1 MSVSNHS
8 SNSRH
13 PNQIRFR
20 GGRNCGGGSC
30 EARLVSLVQ
39 SRGSEWSGRS
49 GLEIVT
55 PIAAEP
61 GEQHPV
67 WQPHGLEGAFLSQ
80 PWIVSIERD
89 VTNPNGAA
97 VEAMLVAGLGS
108 WGRLTNTLCV
118 LWAPPM
124 PWSIPGAHAAWAA
137 WPEIRTKSARIT
149 ASTTPWRRRRGSR
162 DQIARRKIVRHCS
175 MLSIY
180 QRSHMAH

>member
-8 SNSRH
+8 SNSRR
-13 PNQIRFR
+13 PNQIRIR

-97 VEAMLVAGLGS
+97 VEAMLAAGLGS
-108 WGRLTNTLCV
+108 WGRFTKV
-118 LWAPPM
+118 LWAPCM
-124 PWSIPGAHAAWAA
+124 PCSIPGGHAWAD
-137 WPEIRTKSARIT
+137 WPEIRTKSARNA
-149 ASTTPWRRRRGSR
+149 ASTAPPHRRLCFS
-162 DQIARRKIVRHCS
+162 DQIALRSQEMVCRRF
-175 MLSIY
+175 MPFN
-180 QRSHMAH
+180 